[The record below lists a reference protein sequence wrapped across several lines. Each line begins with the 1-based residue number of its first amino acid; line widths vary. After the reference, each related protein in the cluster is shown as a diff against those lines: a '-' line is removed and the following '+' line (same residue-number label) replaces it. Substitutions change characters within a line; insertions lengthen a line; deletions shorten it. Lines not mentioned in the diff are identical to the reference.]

1 MMNLTATPS
10 QDIINAFF
18 FTAKELNEDIYV
30 GDILV
35 DDEGKAMT
43 SVITAEGKVEQKPL
57 VKDLQEQFQHLI
69 ATSATKTE
77 TVSKMLAK
85 NAPKE
90 EEPAPDFMSPI
101 TEEVTPNE

>member
-1 MMNLTATPS
+1 MMNLTATPT

-30 GDILV
+30 GDILI

-43 SVITAEGKVEQKPL
+43 SVITAEGKVEQKPMI
-57 VKDLQEQFQHLI
+57 KELQEAFQHLVSS
-69 ATSATKTE
+69 SATKTE

-85 NAPKE
+85 NAE
-90 EEPAPDFMSPI
+90 AEVPAPDFMAPI
-101 TEEVTPNE
+101 EAAE